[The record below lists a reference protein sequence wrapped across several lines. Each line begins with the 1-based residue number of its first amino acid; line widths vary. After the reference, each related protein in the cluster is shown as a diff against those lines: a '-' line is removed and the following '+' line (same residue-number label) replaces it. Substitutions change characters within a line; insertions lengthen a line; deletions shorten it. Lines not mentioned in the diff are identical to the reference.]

1 MDFSYKAEGRIESLK
16 KRAKRC
22 VCKYCGKPLRLKRI
36 IFNDIEDARIEIY
49 CDFCDRI
56 EFGVEPEIYRSSL
69 YFVEEIG
76 FNCYGDLENNEKTK
90 RMNVAK
96 VCEIMSWGN
105 KNIGILSN
113 DGFEVPLKMN
123 ENLIGECLV
132 LSDEDLDAIEDIVIY

>member
-56 EFGVEPEIYRSSL
+56 EFGVEPEIYRSAL

-96 VCEIMSWGN
+96 ICEIMSWGN

-123 ENLIGECLV
+123 ENLVGECLV